1 MVENKIENYAWRW
14 CLVGNIVDKRFYG
27 EEHEIKSGIKL
38 FSPSTKVY
46 IAPHQWGDGG
56 DNLVVLGKPRHKK
69 GLIECIIKSEHI
81 CNWRLQKIYPSKV
94 LNRMNCSK
102 YHWWGND
109 DDWKECIENYAKDVN
124 KFLLDNPKILKNE
137 TPEEFLLN
145 IDNMNTT
152 PEGLIRIKESLNSDI
167 EDVVEYCK
175 NKIRDKNCK
184 ISREGKN
191 WICITD
197 DIKIIVNACGYTI
210 IAAKKLQKQ

>member
-1 MVENKIENYAWRW
+1 MAMVKNKIENYAWRW

-46 IAPHQWGDGG
+46 IAPHQWGD
-56 DNLVVLGKPRHKK
+56 
-69 GLIECIIKSEHI
+69 
-81 CNWRLQKIYPSKV
+81 
-94 LNRMNCSK
+94 
-102 YHWWGND
+102 D

-191 WICITD
+191 WISITD
-197 DIKIIVNACGYTI
+197 DIKILVNACGYTI